1 MKKILD
7 KWIASSEQL
16 RVKLQLNE
24 QQKIS
29 EQDKKNN

>member
-7 KWIASSEQL
+7 KWIASSEEL